1 MFFLYKEK
9 KENCVGQFIG
19 EKMKTFLLKNAMLYR
34 RQKLE
39 CCDIYVENG
48 IIKSIAQ
55 DIDQDVETIDLK
67 GQLVSHNFIDMHTHL
82 REPGFEHKET
92 IATGTEA
99 ALYGGYGSVVAMA
112 NTMPC
117 MDNQETIDDFKQ
129 RVLKDGKVN
138 VYTYSAIT
146 KGLKGLELVDMENIV
161 DNSIVLGF
169 SDDGKGVQSD
179 EMMELAMQLASNIDS
194 IIVAHCEDESELHGG
209 CIHDGQ
215 YAKEHGLIGIN
226 NASEFKQVA
235 RDLELVRIYKNRYH
249 VCHISTKETVELLRQ
264 AKKEGLRVSGE
275 AAPHH
280 LILTDE
286 NIKDCH
292 PNYKMNPPLRS
303 KEDLEAL
310 IAGLNDGTI
319 TVIATDHAPH
329 SREEKEKH
337 ISKAPFGIIGIQ
349 QAFSLL
355 YTYLVLKELVSLETI
370 LDALTTGPAK
380 VLRLDAEVEEGK
392 VANLCIFDLSRKY
405 TISEENNKSKSANT
419 PFLGVEVNALLTANI
434 INGNYISTED

>member
-1 MFFLYKEK
+1 
-9 KENCVGQFIG
+9 
-19 EKMKTFLLKNAMLYR
+19 MKTFLLKNAMLYR
-34 RQKLE
+34 NSKLDQ
-39 CCDIYVENG
+39 CDIYVEDG
-48 IIKSIAQ
+48 IIKEIAS
-55 DIDQDVETIDLK
+55 DIEKDVETIDLK

-92 IATGTEA
+92 IATGTNA
-99 ALYGGYGSVVAMA
+99 ALYGGYGTVIAMA
-112 NTMPC
+112 NTKPC
-117 MDNQETIDDFKQ
+117 MDDLETIEDFAS
-129 RVLKDGKVN
+129 RVQNDAKIN

-146 KGLKGLELVDMENIV
+146 KDLKGVELVDMENV
-161 DNSIVLGF
+161 AKHPIVLGF

-209 CIHDGQ
+209 CIHDGK
-215 YAKEHGLIGIN
+215 YAKENGLIGIN

-235 RDLELVRIYKNRYH
+235 RDLELVRTYKNRYH

-303 KEDLEAL
+303 KEDLDAL

-329 SREEKEKH
+329 SREEKNQH

-349 QAFSLL
+349 QAFSLM
-355 YTYLVLKELVSLETI
+355 YTYLVLKDLVSLETI
-370 LDALTTGPAK
+370 LDGLTTGPAK

-392 VANLCIFDLSRKY
+392 VANLCVFDLARSY
-405 TISEENNKSKSANT
+405 TISEENNKSKSVNT
-419 PFLGVEVNALLTANI
+419 PFLGVKVNGLLTANI